1 MRYMVIPLI
10 ATVLYF
16 VDNQTKILMLDMI
29 IASLKSDMAYL
40 TQAIRQMDDK
50 AKKKVEKLLQTIKQD
65 KLSIPENVRL
75 FINLYYQ
82 IHPANQNLYRDR

>member
-1 MRYMVIPLI
+1 MNHEIISLMT
-10 ATVLYF
+10 TVLYF
-16 VDNQTKILMLDMI
+16 VNGQTKILMLDMI

-65 KLSIPENVRL
+65 KLSIPDNVQL
-75 FINLYYQ
+75 FIDLYYLAY
-82 IHPANQNLYRDR
+82 PASKGLCSNR

>member
-1 MRYMVIPLI
+1 MNHEIISLMT
-10 ATVLYF
+10 TVLYF
-16 VDNQTKILMLDMI
+16 VNGQTKILMLDMI

-82 IHPANQNLYRDR
+82 IHPANQNLYRNR